1 MHVEGFSDTLQ
12 YTNSERMNWGESI
25 RSQASWVESFAQARK
40 HTQERKDDIM
50 RASKITDLSA
60 REEALSLLEVCPP
73 SCPPLPE
80 PPRNRPRLT
89 GVGSPLQEQDLGV
102 RVDLEPPCGWPVCR
116 EDDCIVGGIPPMSIC
131 MLVDVQ
137 GSFGGETSLSSFRTS
152 FGDLPPRATMELT
165 QLMYK
170 EDDGAQAGDE
180 YSTDRF
186 LPPSKFM
193 TEYDRLT
200 EYSHVLNSMKG
211 FYVAGHYTEQLLR
224 NLRYFQVQPAPAPP
238 PSSTPRA

>member
-1 MHVEGFSDTLQ
+1 M
-12 YTNSERMNWGESI
+12 
-25 RSQASWVESFAQARK
+25 
-40 HTQERKDDIM
+40 
-50 RASKITDLSA
+50 
-60 REEALSLLEVCPP
+60 
-73 SCPPLPE
+73 
-80 PPRNRPRLT
+80 
-89 GVGSPLQEQDLGV
+89 
-102 RVDLEPPCGWPVCR
+102 
-116 EDDCIVGGIPPMSIC
+116 VGGIPSMSIC

-224 NLRYFQVQPAPAPP
+224 NLRYFQVQPAPALPTVHAVCLTRTRP
-238 PSSTPRA
+238 AGQHIRLRRPGQVL